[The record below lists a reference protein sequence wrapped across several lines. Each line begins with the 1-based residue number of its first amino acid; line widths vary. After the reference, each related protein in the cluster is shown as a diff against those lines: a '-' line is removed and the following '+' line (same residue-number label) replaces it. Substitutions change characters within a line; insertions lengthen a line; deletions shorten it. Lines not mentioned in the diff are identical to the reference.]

1 MLSVL
6 TVGMVLTLLSVD
18 LYANR
23 RPVEDPAPDYDYR

>member
-6 TVGMVLTLLSVD
+6 TVCVILALLGVD

-23 RPVEDPAPDYDYR
+23 RPAEEPALDYDYR